1 MPGSCASLIRLI
13 RRRVVL
19 LLILILSLTYCAFSL
34 LRSERKDSLSL
45 NSNVD
50 NMDQP
55 MMLNNEDPMPDDN
68 MLPEEQ
74 RVSSEPLLWQVEI
87 ADRADNTGN
96 MDIVNL
102 NENNASTQPCRNSV
116 QGKGLIVDERG
127 IVCSRHE
134 VLSNGCCT
142 TEQKQASK
150 NEETLSMTKKE
161 RYSCKMCN
169 SRGCCTI
176 YEYCVSCCLHPDK
189 VDTYRFYK
197 FVFLTCS
204 LQLSI

>member
-1 MPGSCASLIRLI
+1 MF
-13 RRRVVL
+13 L
-19 LLILILSLTYCAFSL
+19 LQ
-34 LRSERKDSLSL
+34 KDSLSL

-102 NENNASTQPCRNSV
+102 NENNASIQPCRNSV
-116 QGKGLIVDERG
+116 Q
-127 IVCSRHE
+127 
-134 VLSNGCCT
+134 
-142 TEQKQASK
+142 
-150 NEETLSMTKKE
+150 
-161 RYSCKMCN
+161 
-169 SRGCCTI
+169 
-176 YEYCVSCCLHPDK
+176 VSICLK
-189 VDTYRFYK
+189 
-197 FVFLTCS
+197 
-204 LQLSI
+204 